1 MSEIN
6 IEDCK
11 MNYVYIVFIGKQ
23 VFRDNC
29 ERLYNQEILKVFFC
43 QEKANVYAKNIIQ
56 EKLGNQYNENELDYT
71 NENLFHYLCMNNEFY
86 ENNGFHLK
94 LWVQKHN
101 IVDSTFSFS
110 I

>member
-29 ERLYNQEILKVFFC
+29 ERLYDQEILKVFFC
-43 QEKANVYAKNIIQ
+43 QEKANVYAKNVI
-56 EKLGNQYNENELDYT
+56 
-71 NENLFHYLCMNNEFY
+71 
-86 ENNGFHLK
+86 
-94 LWVQKHN
+94 
-101 IVDSTFSFS
+101 
-110 I
+110 